1 MHVRL
6 SAVLSS
12 FHRNDELEVE
22 KVYKIYT
29 GYTYIDNS
37 RGLFA
42 ANDTFE
48 FSNSFNKGSLLR
60 NTTE

>member
-1 MHVRL
+1 MGLLFISKFVPL
-6 SAVLSS
+6 I
-12 FHRNDELEVE
+12 RNR
-22 KVYKIYT
+22 YKIYR
-29 GYTYIDNS
+29 GYIYIDNS